1 MLNVKS
7 LVNLLNLCQGAA
19 HAVAHLE
26 RAGHP
31 AEPDHGDG
39 GAAAHLHQP
48 GDLLGLLHD
57 GHPAGARHDL
67 HAGPAR
73 RGAAGANL
81 SQPLNC
87 QVP

>member
-1 MLNVKS
+1 MLNLKS
-7 LVNLLNLCQGAA
+7 QIIHLNISPGAA
-19 HAVAHLE
+19 HAVAHLQ

-39 GAAAHLHQP
+39 GAAADIHQP
-48 GDLLGLLHD
+48 GYLVGLLHD

-67 HAGPAR
+67 HAGPTR

-81 SQPLNC
+81 S
-87 QVP
+87 

>member
-1 MLNVKS
+1 M
-7 LVNLLNLCQGAA
+7 NLSAGAA

-26 RAGHP
+26 RACHP
-31 AEPDHGDG
+31 TEPDHGDG
-39 GAAAHLHQP
+39 GTAANLHQP

-73 RGAAGANL
+73 RGAARTNL
-81 SQPLNC
+81 S
-87 QVP
+87 